1 MEDIGAD
8 KRSRGREMLLEK
20 TQQGWKEWK
29 RYMVQSRLDA
39 PDDLHLPLL
48 PLQRVIIWLSNEE
61 EFWSAFEDESAIWFA
76 TALKDEVID
85 TGHELHSGDSQ
96 VRGYPFK
103 VVQNHASVVIN
114 RAINIFSSR
123 GINPQRRSG
132 SRKQPSQLSTVV
144 NEPSLPPPN
153 TDPSPES
160 LGAAASRPLRQ
171 GWVQRKLRRLG
182 YSQWSW
188 TISFQRITLWAR
200 EKYNGQLEA
209 RIGMERTR
217 REFLCSSSLALK
229 MHSSVDATNDGESVV
244 YEEEK
249 VQPESRSSFTF
260 KERFTAESNI
270 ERRSN

>member
-1 MEDIGAD
+1 MVVIVVITSSASE
-8 KRSRGREMLLEK
+8 L
-20 TQQGWKEWK
+20 KEWK
-29 RYMVQSRLDA
+29 RHMVHSRLDA

-61 EFWSAFEDESAIWFA
+61 EFWSAFEDESAIC
-76 TALKDEVID
+76 
-85 TGHELHSGDSQ
+85 GDSQ

-171 GWVQRKLRRLG
+171 ELRGFSREGLYKRRLSG
-182 YSQWSW
+182 LFDSGCADWVVVKS
-188 TISFQRITLWAR
+188 
-200 EKYNGQLEA
+200 K
-209 RIGMERTR
+209 RTG
-217 REFLCSSSLALK
+217 SS
-229 MHSSVDATNDGESVV
+229 
-244 YEEEK
+244 
-249 VQPESRSSFTF
+249 
-260 KERFTAESNI
+260 
-270 ERRSN
+270 

>member
-1 MEDIGAD
+1 
-8 KRSRGREMLLEK
+8 MLLEK

-76 TALKDEVID
+76 TVEIA
-85 TGHELHSGDSQ
+85 
-96 VRGYPFK
+96 RF
-103 VVQNHASVVIN
+103 AA
-114 RAINIFSSR
+114 RSR
-123 GINPQRRSG
+123 RRSG

-171 GWVQRKLRRLG
+171 VGVLIGLWLRARELDLLDKDSHLLLGWVQRKLRRLG

-200 EKYNGQLEA
+200 EKYNGQLEVERA